1 MTKVAVIGTR
11 GFPGI
16 QGGVEMHCENIYPR
30 MRGIDITV
38 YRRKPYL
45 TEVSAAAYPGI
56 TYIDLPSTRIK
67 GFEAVFHTL
76 ISACCCIVRRPSV
89 VHIHNIGPAMFA
101 PLLRLFGLKVA
112 LTYHSPNYE
121 HKKWG
126 PLARTLLRMSEALAL
141 RFSNHII
148 FVNKFQMGKFSKK
161 VQEKSSYIPNGIP
174 EVTRSTATDFLRRHG
189 IRPGSYLLSVGRI
202 TPEKGFEHLVEAV
215 QQMPE
220 ISQVVIAGASDHDSS
235 YFETLKRLDAKGK
248 VVFTGFTSGEDLRQ
262 LYSHACL
269 YVLSSVNEGFP
280 LVLLEAMA
288 YGLPLAVSDIPATHL
303 VSLPSATYFPK
314 ANVEAMRQCI
324 AHQLAAHPQDGAPVS
339 YSLADFN
346 WQTIASRT
354 QAILERV
361 AQSQKTGL

>member
-1 MTKVAVIGTR
+1 MTKIAVIGTR

-30 MRGIDITV
+30 MKNVEVVV

-45 TEVSAAAYPGI
+45 TEASAHTYPGI
-56 TYIDLPSTRIK
+56 KYVDLPSTRIK
-67 GFEAVFHTL
+67 GFEAVFHTF
-76 ISACCCIVRRPSV
+76 ISACHCITHRPSV

-101 PLLRLFGLKVA
+101 PLLRMFGLKVV

-126 PLARTLLRMSEALAL
+126 LFARTLLKMSESLAL

-148 FVNKFQMGKFSKK
+148 FVNKFQREKFSDS
-161 VQEKSSYIPNGIP
+161 VLAKSTYIPNGIP
-174 EVTRSTATDFLRRHG
+174 ATSRSTATHFLQKHG
-189 IRPGSYLLSVGRI
+189 ITPGAYILGVGRL
-202 TPEKGFEHLVEAV
+202 TPEKGFEHLIEAA
-215 QQMPE
+215 QNIPE
-220 ISQVVIAGASDHDSS
+220 VTQVVIAGASDHDTS
-235 YFETLKRLDAKGK
+235 YFEHLKQLDTHGK

-262 LYSHACL
+262 LYSHARL

-303 VSLPSATYFPK
+303 VNLPPYTYFKK
-314 ANVEAMRQCI
+314 ADVKAMCQCI
-324 AHQLAAHPQDGAPVS
+324 SHQLASAQTTTS
-339 YSLADFN
+339 YDLSDFN
-346 WQTIASRT
+346 WQTITERT
-354 QAILERV
+354 QSILTHPTT
-361 AQSQKTGL
+361 STK